1 MKKKFLL
8 LSLTSLACGFA
19 LAAVGCADDDSQ
31 SSSPA
36 EKGSYTVTFV
46 EGEGFSYEGTIF
58 DTATAQT
65 TDETKSIT
73 VQEDDTL
80 SFSLNVG
87 AFYAGTPVVL
97 AGDTALASADG
108 VYTVKVTADT
118 TIKVNGIVKDVS
130 SMVGTGAFDNA
141 FVVSRPI
148 DLLYIAERVNAG
160 DTTYSKAAYVLGNDI
175 DCKGEEL
182 EIIGDLNN
190 DQAFFSGCFSCY
202 TNSETG
208 EMERYTISNFTI
220 NSDDSNYVGL
230 FGCVQADLTTTSSGL
245 FYGIRLDNF
254 TINAGTNKLPN
265 DNATVYC
272 GSLIGYGVGV
282 SAYLCDATNGEINV
296 HADDNYFSFA
306 GGLMGCQQGSYA
318 SEYGQIYSS
327 EISYSTV
334 DVDVVCVQGT
344 MLYGGGVVAYAFT
357 DSLVAPS
364 FIHNA
369 YSTGNISGAVRAGGI
384 AGGLGQYTSVSNC
397 YTTGNISASAN
408 QTVGLVS
415 DEEYC
420 YAYAGGLVG
429 FAENDTIVNDCFTV
443 GTTYARA
450 VAGASYQKTG
460 AAVGGGN
467 ENAFVSV
474 NSQKYAV
481 QNCLQS
487 VTVDKVAES
496 VRTTLGWRE
505 HDWTVTENAYPA
517 INYEPS
523 SDGVVTTVTLKFVNA
538 DGQAVKVNGEETNDD
553 LQYQDTY
560 APLIDAFNSGE
571 LSVYLT
577 ADTGLLSYGYF
588 FEDGTPVPY
597 SYLTTRDVTLLVKFA
612 DPAPIVGTY
621 SLVTDEGAV
630 ELELKAD
637 GIAHYTDG
645 TVKQTAN
652 YQYDGKVILLESVK
666 FAKFYTG
673 DVDSTLS
680 VNEDTAF
687 DMNRYNYL
695 NFNAI
700 PENGTLKLYDGTYYT
715 ESKPLLAYKAG
726 TLNAV
731 HAQRY
736 ADENGSRVYYTFRA
750 DGTGYYEVNGLS
762 TDFTYTKA
770 GDTVTLTY
778 AGETETLTFSALLSY
793 DTFKGTWT
801 KSTSVGKTYTFD
813 GEGGWTYMYGAQTT
827 RGGYTVSG
835 DGTKLTLDSGETV
848 SFTLDGFLCVEKDG
862 LKETYYPANSFVSKW
877 QDAKENL
884 TLELYGLTT
893 DGAGKGK
900 ITYRDGY
907 SYELIYEPSATDG
920 YICLYLLQTSGTET
934 YKVIFGYF
942 NATNDVLLNATL
954 YDPYAYDL
962 TYGAESGY
970 GVFTLRLVDEYEGE
984 WISGDE
990 LFSLIDFNGA
1000 GNFAGGYIT
1009 IGDKQVAYELTDNSL
1024 QGAFTY
1030 NGVEYALRFDENGN
1044 LVQIISPDKDVTLQR
1059 KDELANTK
1067 FIGFN
1072 AKTFTASGSYAFNG
1086 AGNLAGG
1093 GKLTVTATDGTVS
1106 EYLYKKTAENGYTL
1120 YSEAIDETKIVGS
1133 LVKANGCYTL
1143 TLNDSATELY
1153 VENTLMGEWA
1163 LGAAFDTLK
1172 IGPTDTDGYILGK
1185 YLDTNVKIETL
1196 SNTQLQFSCE
1206 IDNMPRTF
1214 YVFLLGDNDCL
1225 ALTEYASL
1233 SYNDYTLCSRVDDL
1247 FGVWTMADKDFTV
1260 SFDGLSFPDEN
1271 RYGYGTAHISYAG
1284 KPTAYNYLLYV
1295 DGTALLWSQELQ
1307 FNATKYYKWIPC
1319 VATDDLEKVAYVN
1332 GDRAY
1337 KRVEVDSLYRSK
1349 ATDANGVVYE
1359 FDGGN
1364 VNGAEGVMTASD
1376 GKTYAYKI
1384 TAYAN
1389 NKATLTV
1396 TDKATNAVY
1405 TATLDYSN
1413 AESITIVLEAQTT
1426 ETA

>member
-8 LSLTSLACGFA
+8 FSLLSLTCGFA
-19 LAAVGCADDDSQ
+19 AAAVGCTEDEPQ
-31 SSSPA
+31 SSSSA
-36 EKGSYTVTFV
+36 EKSSYTVTFV
-46 EGEGFSYEGTIF
+46 DGEGFTYEKDAEGSTV
-58 DTATAQT
+58 
-65 TDETKSIT
+65 T
-73 VQEDDTL
+73 VQEGDTL
-80 SFSLNVG
+80 SFTLDVG

-118 TIKVNGIVKDVS
+118 TIKVNGITKDVS

-160 DTTYSKAAYVLGNDI
+160 DVTYSQAAYVLGNDI

-182 EIIGDLNN
+182 KIIGDLNN
-190 DQAFFSGCFSCY
+190 EQAFFSGCFSCY

-245 FYGIRLDNF
+245 FYGIRLDDF
-254 TINAGTNKLPN
+254 TINASVNGLPD

-282 SAYLCDATNGEINV
+282 TAYLCDATNGEINV

-306 GGLMGCQQGSYA
+306 GGLIGCQQGSYA

-369 YSTGNISGAVRAGGI
+369 YATGNVSGAVRAGGV
-384 AGGLGQYTSVSNC
+384 AGGLGQYTSVSNS
-397 YTTGNISASAN
+397 YTTGNISASAT

-429 FAENDTIVNDCFTV
+429 FAENDTIVNDCFTA

-467 ENAFVSV
+467 DGAFVSV
-474 NSQKYAV
+474 NSQKYVV
-481 QNCLQS
+481 QNCLQD

-496 VRTTLGWRE
+496 VQTLGWRE
-505 HDWTVTENAYPA
+505 HDWTVEENAYPV
-517 INYEPS
+517 INYEPAS
-523 SDGVVTTVTLKFVNA
+523 SALTVVTLKFEDAN
-538 DGQAVKVNGEETNDD
+538 GQPVKVNDEETNAD

-571 LSVYLT
+571 LNVYLT
-577 ADTGLLSYGYF
+577 SDTGLLSYGYF
-588 FEDGTPVPY
+588 FEDGSPVPY
-597 SYLTTRDVTLLVKFA
+597 SYLTTRNVTLVVKFA
-612 DPAPIVGTY
+612 DPTPIVGTY
-621 SLVTDEGAV
+621 SLVTDEGLI

-637 GIAHYTDG
+637 GKAHYTDG

-673 DVDSTLS
+673 AVDSTLS
-680 VNEDTAF
+680 VNEDAAF

-695 NFNAI
+695 NFNAV
-700 PENGTLKLYDGTYYT
+700 PENGTLKLYDGTYFT
-715 ESKPLLAYKAG
+715 ESAPLLAYKTG
-726 TLNAV
+726 TRDAL
-731 HAQRY
+731 HAELY

-750 DGTGYYEVNGLS
+750 DGTGTFEVNGIS
-762 TDFTYTKA
+762 TAFTYAKT
-770 GDTVTLTY
+770 GDTLTLNY
-778 AGETETLTFSALLSY
+778 AGQTETLTYSALRSY
-793 DTFKGTWT
+793 DEFKGAWT

-813 GEGGWTYMYGAQTT
+813 GEGGWTYDYGTQRT
-827 RGGYTVSG
+827 RGSYTVSN
-835 DGTKLTLDSGETV
+835 DGTQLTLDGGATV
-848 SFTLDGFLCVEKDG
+848 TFTLDGFLCVENG
-862 LKETYYPANSFVSKW
+862 GVKETYYPSNSSASKW
-877 QDAKENL
+877 QDARGNL

-907 SYELIYEPSATDG
+907 SYDLVYEPSATDG

-942 NATNDVLLNATL
+942 QANNALLNATL
-954 YDPYAYDL
+954 YDPYAYDV

-990 LFSLIDFNGA
+990 LFPLVQFNGA
-1000 GNFAGGYIT
+1000 GNFNDGYVTVGEQKI
-1009 IGDKQVAYELTDNSL
+1009 AYELTANTL
-1024 QGAFTY
+1024 QGTFTY
-1030 NGVEYALRFDENGN
+1030 NGVEYALLFDENGN
-1044 LVQIISPDKDVTLQR
+1044 LVQITSPDKSVTLQR

-1067 FIGFN
+1067 FIGFDV
-1072 AKTFTASGSYAFNG
+1072 KTFTVGSRYAFDG
-1086 AGNLAGG
+1086 AGQLASG
-1093 GKLTVTATDGTVS
+1093 GKLTVTAADGTTS
-1106 EYLYKKTAENGYTL
+1106 AYLYQKTTETTYTV
-1120 YSEAIDETKIVGS
+1120 YVEAIDAAKIVGS
-1133 LVKANGCYTL
+1133 LEKKTDCYAL
-1143 TLNDSATELY
+1143 TLNGATTELY

-1163 LGAAFDTLK
+1163 LGAADDTLK
-1172 IGPTDTDGYILGK
+1172 IGPTDVNGYILGN
-1185 YLDTNVKIETL
+1185 YLDTNVKIKTL

-1206 IDNMPRTF
+1206 IEHMPRTF
-1214 YVFLLGDNDCL
+1214 YVFVLGNDADCL

-1233 SYNDYTLCSRVDDL
+1233 SYNDYTLCSRKDAL
-1247 FGVWTMADKDFTV
+1247 YGVWTLAADDDFTIT
-1260 SFDGLSFPDEN
+1260 FDGLSFPEES
-1271 RYGYGTAHISYAG
+1271 RYGYGTAKIAYAG
-1284 KPTAYNYLLYV
+1284 NPTLYNYVLYS

-1307 FNATKYYKWIPC
+1307 FNATKYYKWIACDP
-1319 VATDDLEKVAYVN
+1319 TDDDAYVN

-1337 KRVEVDSLYRSK
+1337 KRVEVDSLYRTK

-1359 FDGGN
+1359 FNGGN
-1364 VNGAEGVMTASD
+1364 VNGAEGEITASD
-1376 GKTYAYKI
+1376 GNTYSYKI
-1384 TAYAN
+1384 TAYEN
-1389 NKATLTV
+1389 DKATLTV

-1413 AESITIVLEAQTT
+1413 AASITIAFEAQAAAP
-1426 ETA
+1426 ETV